1 MLNNKIKYILAL
13 FIILSLSM
21 NAFSATDF
29 TNDSDVALE
38 SSHSVDEVAADAADG
53 MADDSDNQADDN
65 KNNEE
70 TDTNTGDTETNT
82 ESEGKTNSGG
92 GSTPTF
98 NFNWTGLGGNGTS
111 TFNFNITG
119 LGGNNSTGFDFDSIM
134 DIIKK
139 LMGGNETNTTNVTN
153 ETVEPEVSDVPAVAT
168 STSYA
173 PVSHPTDEKHS
184 QYTVTRVRDNK
195 IISQGDTLKLEGIN
209 KLYDSDFTN
218 GHLLVYVDGKLVF
231 NELTAGD
238 LATPIFGITDSYLGQ
253 HQIKVEFTPDGDSN
267 VNKYTEDVIIS

>member
-38 SSHSVDEVAADAADG
+38 SSDSVDKVAADVAEDITDDQS
-53 MADDSDNQADDN
+53 DDS

-70 TDTNTGDTETNT
+70 SDTNTENTETNT
-82 ESEGKTNSGG
+82 ESGKKTTFGG
-92 GSTPTF
+92 NGTPTF
-98 NFNWTGLGGNGTS
+98 NFNGTGLGGNGTP
-111 TFNFNITG
+111 TFNFNGTG
-119 LGGNNSTGFDFDSIM
+119 YGGNNSSGFDFDSFM
-134 DIIKK
+134 DLIKK

-173 PVSHPTDEKHS
+173 PVSHPTVEKQS
-184 QYTVTRVRDNK
+184 QHTITRVRDNK
-195 IISQGDTLKLEGIN
+195 IISQGDTLKLDGIN
-209 KLYDSDFTN
+209 KLYDSDFRN
-218 GHLLVYVDGKLVF
+218 GHLLVYIDGKLIF
-231 NELTAGD
+231 NELTTDD

-253 HQIKVEFTPDGDSN
+253 HQISVEFTPDGNSN
-267 VNKYTEDVIIS
+267 TNKYTEDVIIS